1 MARNL
6 KNAERALK
14 HRNRPSVSVQTCL
27 TSKRPSLTS
36 SSRLPI
42 LMSQNNTVSGSCRC
56 VLAFNPTN
64 PTITSMPP
72 CCVCTAPS
80 SLTRVRAREH
90 TLTCP
95 KTQMPGR
102 TVTDAH
108 SMHLCRLPQCC
119 DYMIASTTT
128 FANKETE
135 KMLCVIPLRH
145 TSAPPTQNVAN

>member
-80 SLTRVRAREH
+80 SSHPCHPVACALPLHLLRVSGHVNTHSLARKHKCLGALLRMLTACIFAV
-90 TLTCP
+90 C
-95 KTQMPGR
+95 
-102 TVTDAH
+102 H
-108 SMHLCRLPQCC
+108 SAA
-119 DYMIASTTT
+119 IT
-128 FANKETE
+128 
-135 KMLCVIPLRH
+135 
-145 TSAPPTQNVAN
+145 